1 MNVYKQLDLLLF
13 LILIIQTTFSIVGT
27 RRSDKE
33 IPRELKIYIFQ
44 RLHQK
49 AGSQMKRLR
58 FAQQKYLTSTKKQFQ
73 TSKNHTN
80 STINVGVFTM
90 TMMNLKPW
98 QLKCAIKVFIGGMKH
113 YGCYCGK
120 GNSIH
125 NGEPSD
131 AIDAVCKEHD
141 VCYYNTVC
149 TLKSGAGYKWNNE
162 GGKVCIYRLWL
173 LNDLAILYLSKY

>member
-1 MNVYKQLDLLLF
+1 MFLMLLV
-13 LILIIQTTFSIVGT
+13 IQSAFSIIGT
-27 RRSDKE
+27 GRLSDNE
-33 IPRELKIYIFQ
+33 VPQELKIDILQ

-58 FAQQKYLTSTKKQFQ
+58 FARQKYLTSSKKQFEPSNN
-73 TSKNHTN
+73 TKNT
-80 STINVGVFTM
+80 TTNVGVFTM

-131 AIDAVCKEHD
+131 AIDTVCKVHD
-141 VCYYNTVC
+141 VCSFNTIC
-149 TLKSGAGYKWNNE
+149 ALKLGAGYKWNNE
-162 GGKVCIYRLWL
+162 GGKVCIW
-173 LNDLAILYLSKY
+173 D